1 MAKPDRETISRRIIT
16 HPVNVA
22 LLTAFTL
29 ATLLVPAS
37 GHAQTIYRQVTPD
50 GRVVYT
56 DTPSKTATTEKKI
69 ESLPAPMPSM
79 PSTPLNPPGAR
90 MPDMR
95 GPVTLPPLPQ
105 GNSEAGT
112 GRTRADERRAAEEA
126 LKQAR
131 EAQERGVEPLPG
143 ERTGNANRTSR
154 LNEIYWARQKELAD
168 AVAEAQERV
177 NSLNQ
182 PR

>member
-1 MAKPDRETISRRIIT
+1 MANPDSETRSYRKIT
-16 HPVNVA
+16 YRVNVA
-22 LLTAFTL
+22 LLTAFAIVPMLVL
-29 ATLLVPAS
+29 APAS

-50 GRVVYT
+50 GRVIYT
-56 DTPSKTATTEKKI
+56 DTPSKAATTEKKI

-79 PSTPLNPPGAR
+79 PSTPLTSPGPR

-105 GNSEAGT
+105 SNNEAG
-112 GRTRADERRAAEEA
+112 RNRADERRAAEEA

-177 NSLNQ
+177 NRLNQ
-182 PR
+182 SR